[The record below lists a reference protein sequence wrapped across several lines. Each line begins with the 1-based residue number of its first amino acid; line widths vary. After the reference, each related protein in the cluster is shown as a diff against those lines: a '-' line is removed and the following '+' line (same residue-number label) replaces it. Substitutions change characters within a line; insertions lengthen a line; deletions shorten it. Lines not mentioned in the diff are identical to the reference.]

1 MNWWEDDRQGGGRW
15 VSLTPEEFAQRE
27 EEERVAQRAGRMW
40 HSIEKCLDA
49 FVGTCSHGVRTDQH
63 CHDCHMMDYWA
74 EELG

>member
-1 MNWWEDDRQGGGRW
+1 MNWWEDDRQGGGQW

-49 FVGTCSHGVRTDQH
+49 FIGTCPHRRRINMSCSQ
-63 CHDCHMMDYWA
+63 CA
-74 EELG
+74 EEDFHYYPKY